1 MDTVAVTIT
10 SSAPMSAQ
18 IGIQNIAVEP
28 ELIQVLTVEQFIE
41 KCLRFNEAH
50 PGLVPNIQKGT
61 DCPVHI
67 YAEVVRKKSCKTA
80 VSGIRYCKLCGKATC
95 PVCHS
100 HSVEQVSRVT
110 GYVASISGYNEA
122 KKQEVRDRQRYSIG
136 MGGSARNVNR

>member
-1 MDTVAVTIT
+1 MDTVAVAIT
-10 SSAPMSAQ
+10 SSAPMSA
-18 IGIQNIAVEP
+18 GIHNIAVEP

-50 PGLVPNIQKGT
+50 PDRPALDIQKGT

-67 YAEVVRKKSCKTA
+67 YAGAVGKKSCKTA
-80 VSGIRYCKLCGKATC
+80 VSGIRYCKLCGKPTC
-95 PVCHS
+95 PVCFS

-122 KKQEVRDRQRYSIG
+122 KKQEVRDRQHYSIG
-136 MGGSARNVNR
+136 VGGAARNVNR